1 MKKKFIIV
9 GALSAGPELTFVPV
23 TAWACCMEVE
33 SSVITGV
40 DVEMELHLGNQ
51 KSNTADP
58 TPGT

>member
-1 MKKKFIIV
+1 
-9 GALSAGPELTFVPV
+9 
-23 TAWACCMEVE
+23 MEVE

-40 DVEMELHLGNQ
+40 DVEMELHLDNQ